1 MLSLGVLS
9 FASPLVLLALAGLP
23 LLWLLLRVTPPAP
36 RTTVFP
42 AIRLLYRLQAREEA
56 PDRTPWWLLLLR
68 LLIAALVIVALARPI
83 LNAADH
89 LAGSGPV
96 LLVIDDDWAA
106 GRDWTRRIAA
116 IDTLI
121 TQAERQGRE
130 VILLTTAGS
139 THAADGPLNLR
150 PAPEARELVRGLEP
164 VPWPSRPARLATHLQ
179 DAAIRPPAESVWIS
193 NGIRDEGEDDLLSVL
208 RSLGAVTVIADR
220 SEGPRIIS
228 LERGAGN
235 DVAVRVTRPAAGSAA
250 PVSAR
255 ALAGDG
261 RLLAGT
267 TATFDVGDT
276 HVRLQFALPVALRN
290 EIGRIVLK
298 GEGAGGVLL
307 LDDAFRRR
315 PVGLVSETAYRGGQL
330 LLDDLHYIEQ
340 ALAPTSDVTRGP
352 LEELVETGMSTLVLA
367 DVGRLPDAVRTRL
380 SGWVRDGGVLIRF
393 AGPQLADGGAE
404 QSQTARDTLVPVR
417 LRVGDRTLGGAL
429 SWSAPLPIT
438 RFAPDGPF
446 ADIPSYDDVT
456 VRRQV
461 LAEPAVDLAE
471 RTWARL
477 ADGTPI
483 VTGREHGKGWLVLFH
498 TTPTPDWSNL
508 ALSGLFVEML
518 RRVVALGSGPK
529 TDAAGSRLP
538 PLETLDGLGH
548 LGVPGPAT
556 RSWTPG
562 SGTAD
567 SVVGPNLPPGFYGR
581 RGAPRAL
588 NLVIDP
594 EGFSLEP
601 DPPEGVSSRGFDA
614 GSERSLGPLLLVA
627 ACVLFL
633 LDLLVTLA
641 LRGVLFHPRQGV
653 QAGAVALLVAIVSTG
668 TPSQAQLI
676 ERDGDPAAIR
686 ATRQTHLAY
695 VVTGLERVDRVSRA
709 GLVSLSRVL
718 RERTSVEPPDP
729 VGVDLATDE
738 LAFYPFLY
746 WPIWSTHPPLAPG
759 VSERINGFMR
769 NGGTVVFDT
778 RDRFE
783 TGPGGFGSGMQR
795 LQSLTRDLDLPPL
808 APVAPDHVLGKAFYL
823 LSEFPGRFAGGPVWV
838 QDEQSASATD
848 VSPVVVGS
856 HDWAGAWARDSEGR
870 FVFPVVPGG
879 ELQREFAFRF
889 GVNLVMYT
897 LTGNYKS
904 DQVHVPTILDRLG
917 Q

>member
-1 MLSLGVLS
+1 MLSLGALS
-9 FASPLVLLALAGLP
+9 FASPLILLALAGLP

-83 LNAADH
+83 LNAADD

-96 LLVIDDDWAA
+96 LLVIDDDWTA
-106 GRDWTRRIAA
+106 GRDWTRRISM
-116 IDTLI
+116 IDAVI

-130 VILLTTAGS
+130 VVLLTTTGS
-139 THAADGPLNLR
+139 THAGDGPLTLR
-150 PAPEARELVRGLEP
+150 PAPEARELIRGLEP
-164 VPWPSRPARLATHLQ
+164 VPWRSRPARLAAHLQ

-193 NGIRDEGEDDLLSVL
+193 NGIRDEGEDDLLAVL
-208 RSLGAVTVIADR
+208 RGLGAVTVIAER

-228 LERGAGN
+228 LDRGAGR
-235 DVAVRVTRPAAGSAA
+235 DVVVRVTRPAAGPAA

-267 TATFDVGDT
+267 TGAFDVGDT
-276 HVRLQFALPVALRN
+276 HVQLQFALPVALRN
-290 EIGRIVLK
+290 EIGRIVLE

-330 LLDDLHYIEQ
+330 LLDELHYIEQ

-352 LEELVETGMSTLVLA
+352 LEDLLQTGMSALVLA
-367 DVGRLPDAVRTRL
+367 DVGRLPDAVRARL

-393 AGPQLADGGAE
+393 AGPQFADGGAE
-404 QSQTARDTLVPVR
+404 QSRTVHDTLVPVR
-417 LRVGDRTLGGAL
+417 LRIGNRTLGGAL

-446 ADIPSYDDVT
+446 ADIPSYDDVN

-483 VTGREHGKGWLVLFH
+483 VTGREHGEGWLVLFH

-518 RRVVALGSGPK
+518 RRVVALGSGLE
-529 TDAAGSRLP
+529 TEAAGSRLP
-538 PLETLDGLGH
+538 PLETLDGFGH
-548 LGVPGPAT
+548 LGAPGAAT

-562 SGTAD
+562 NGTAD
-567 SVVGPNLPPGFYGR
+567 SVVGPYLPPGYYGR

-588 NLVIDP
+588 NLEIDT

-601 DPPEGVSSRGFDA
+601 DPPQGVASRGFDA

-641 LRGVLFHPRQGV
+641 LRGVLFNLRPGV
-653 QAGAVALLVAIVSTG
+653 HAGAVALLVVIVSTA
-668 TPSQAQLI
+668 TPLQAQLI
-676 ERDGDPAAIR
+676 ERDGDPEAIA
-686 ATRQTHLAY
+686 ATRRTHLAY
-695 VVTGLERVDRVSRA
+695 VITGLDRVDRVSRA

-729 VGVDLATDE
+729 IGVDLATDE

-746 WPIWSTHPPLAPG
+746 WPIWSAHPPLAPG

-783 TGPGGFGSGMQR
+783 TSPGGFGSGMQR
-795 LQSLTRDLDLPPL
+795 LQALTRDLDLPPL

-856 HDWAGAWARDSEGR
+856 HDWAGAWARDSDGR
-870 FVFPVVPGG
+870 FVFPVIPGG

-904 DQVHVPTILDRLG
+904 DQVHVPTILERLG